1 MARYHTRAVLC
12 EVTGAINNR
21 IDDAYRTKYAASSY
35 VGAMVAPRARGATMR
50 IDPRDAD
57 G

>member
-50 IDPRDAD
+50 IDPREAD